1 VFVALQGSWAK
12 RQNYVFVQLIAVEDV
27 SDPQL
32 RERYA
37 AYKQQLVAQ
46 GCAGDP
52 VSRPFPSWNRSI
64 LTEIYLCHACYCQE
78 ILRTETAGQAA
89 AEASLGS
96 FKGEQ
101 RRK

>member
-1 VFVALQGSWAK
+1 
-12 RQNYVFVQLIAVEDV
+12 
-27 SDPQL
+27 
-32 RERYA
+32 
-37 AYKQQLVAQ
+37 VAQ
-46 GCAGDP
+46 ALRVHGASITGGGVQGRPALDALEACI